1 MTMTTV
7 AVVKDYVCGCVDGNF
22 FFFVGIEF
30 VRRSGARA
38 YHRPG
43 DRLGVDQEIHR
54 NKQTRARTLH
64 IFSPG
69 QLLLRRFTL
78 GWAHATFDV
87 GKIRVGDT
95 TRVLDD

>member
-1 MTMTTV
+1 MTTTTV

-22 FFFVGIEF
+22 FFLQELNLFDD
-30 VRRSGARA
+30 RARA
-38 YHRPG
+38 YYRPG